1 MSEPMQARFRLS
13 ERDYVKAGALYARPT
28 RRVWIF
34 LVLML
39 ALVLVCLLLGSSR
52 LRFAALG
59 GMLGGL
65 LVGLA
70 IHFVISP
77 WLLKRHYRRY
87 KAIQE
92 EQVVSLHDD
101 YVRYSSPDGESRLA
115 WNKVLKWRHN
125 ADYVLVYPMP
135 RLYYVVPTAVAAQG
149 FDVDRLKAVLN
160 QKVGAA
166 K

>member
-1 MSEPMQARFRLS
+1 MSEPVQARFRLT

-28 RRVWIF
+28 RRVWFF
-34 LVLML
+34 LVLL
-39 ALVLVCLLLGSSR
+39 LVLAMVCLLLGSPR
-52 LRFAALG
+52 LRVAAMG
-59 GMLGGL
+59 GMLAGL
-65 LVGLA
+65 LVGLGM
-70 IHFVISP
+70 HFVISP
-77 WLLKRHYRRY
+77 WLLRRHYRRY

-101 YVRYSSPDGESRLA
+101 YVRFSSPDGESRLA

-125 ADYVLVYPMP
+125 ADYVLIYPMP
-135 RLYYVVPTAVAAQG
+135 RLFYVVPTVVAGQG